1 MSDVLY
7 DDRFVTVTRTAIL
20 LKHYYLPLA
29 SSKRVALQN
38 ISGVLRLPTASLR
51 SGSKVWGKGLAPYF
65 MSRDMRRFSAP
76 NCDRQV
82 GFKYVDRSGKQ
93 RRLGCGFTC
102 EDPDRVVRL
111 LLNHSS
117 AMLLSDV
124 SGPHAS

>member
-7 DDRFVTVTRTAIL
+7 DDRFVTITHTAIF
-20 LKHYYLPLA
+20 LKNYYFPL
-29 SSKRVALQN
+29 SSTKRVALQN
-38 ISGVLRLPTASLR
+38 ISGVLHLPKASMM
-51 SGSKVWGKGLAPYF
+51 SGTKLWGKGFAPYF
-65 MSRDMRRFSAP
+65 MARDMHRLSAP

-124 SGPHAS
+124 SHTKAS